1 MKKNTLFTIF
11 ICSILLSGS
20 FFAISSS
27 LNFSPFVF
35 AQEQEAE
42 SSTEP
47 PADTSTTEPPADTS
61 TTDSPADTSTT
72 TDPPAD
78 TSTTDPPADTSTT
91 DPPADTST
99 TDPPADTQPV
109 IIEEDHSTDEV
120 FEKEITISPTVT
132 LDTEVVVSIEIQE
145 NLVEQGVEFQLYQ
158 VDGTTKTDVTSD
170 DAVAA
175 ELVDTDGDNVA
186 DVLQWQA
193 SQTSEQTFVI
203 QGIIVTTAAEHLY
216 FYYNFFFK
224 LYYFKKK

>member
-42 SSTEP
+42 SSTDP
-47 PADTSTTEPPADTS
+47 PADTS
-61 TTDSPADTSTT
+61 T

-99 TDPPADTQPV
+99 TDPPADTSTTDPPADTSTTDPPADTSTTDPPADTSTTDPPV
-109 IIEEDHSTDEV
+109 ETSTGETVDSSA
-120 FEKEITISPTVT
+120 ITTS
-132 LDTEVVVSIEIQE
+132 DTAPADSTVVSIPDPQMLQDGADTTLAVIDHAAEGYNI
-145 NLVEQGVEFQLYQ
+145 EFQTPAPYTAEQDTSTEDLYQ
-158 VDGTTKTDVTSD
+158 KEV
-170 DAVAA
+170 
-175 ELVDTDGDNVA
+175 
-186 DVLQWQA
+186 
-193 SQTSEQTFVI
+193 
-203 QGIIVTTAAEHLY
+203 IVTHDSALHY
-216 FYYNFFFK
+216 
-224 LYYFKKK
+224 

>member
-20 FFAISSS
+20 FSANFSS

-35 AQEQEAE
+35 AQEQESE
-42 SSTEP
+42 SS
-47 PADTSTTEPPADTS
+47 
-61 TTDSPADTSTT
+61 

-78 TSTTDPPADTSTT
+78 TSTTDPPAEET
-91 DPPADTST
+91 A

-120 FEKEITISPTVT
+120 FEKEITISPTVS
-132 LDTEVVVSIEIQE
+132 LDTEVVVSIEIPE

-170 DAVAA
+170 DTVAA

-186 DVLQWQA
+186 DELQWQA
-193 SQTSEQTFVI
+193 SQTSEQTFLI
-203 QGIIVTTAAEHLY
+203 QGIIVTTAAEHLDSSRAFIENVY
-216 FYYNFFFK
+216 DKTNAQDGIWTDPIPVDDYIRSCAF
-224 LYYFKKK
+224 

>member
-42 SSTEP
+42 S
-47 PADTSTTEPPADTS
+47 TTEL
-61 TTDSPADTSTT
+61 
-72 TDPPAD
+72 
-78 TSTTDPPADTSTT
+78 PADTSTT

-132 LDTEVVVSIEIQE
+132 LDTEVVVSIEIPE
-145 NLVEQGVEFQLYQ
+145 NLVEQG
-158 VDGTTKTDVTSD
+158 
-170 DAVAA
+170 
-175 ELVDTDGDNVA
+175 
-186 DVLQWQA
+186 
-193 SQTSEQTFVI
+193 
-203 QGIIVTTAAEHLY
+203 
-216 FYYNFFFK
+216 
-224 LYYFKKK
+224 